1 MALDES
7 KSTDTVFE
15 VDGFKYVVDSEFL
28 KEAAPIKVDFLDIGF
43 KVTSN
48 IQFESACGSCG
59 TTGKCC

>member
-7 KSTDTVFE
+7 KSTDDVFE
-15 VDGFKYVVDSEFL
+15 VDGFKYVVDKDFL
-28 KEAAPIKVDFLDIGF
+28 KEAGNIKVDFLDIGF

-48 IQFESACGSCG
+48 LVLDSACGSCS